1 MSAVMANQLPSRW
14 RCRQC
19 GHEAT
24 EPAATTERLET
35 IAGTIAICGECGAE
49 EDFEQTGGLTAVAIA
64 TLAMAGITP
73 QQWLEAASFG
83 YVPPAGEV
91 LTWTGDVCGC
101 TDSRCANGFHHMG
114 LTDCGCLPVEI
125 EQYLTSGSLI

>member
-1 MSAVMANQLPSRW
+1 MPNELPSRW
-14 RCRQC
+14 RCVEC
-19 GHEAT
+19 EHEVD
-24 EPAATTERLET
+24 EPAATPERMDT
-35 IAGTIAICGECGAE
+35 NVGTVAMCGECGGE
-49 EDFEQTGGLTAVAIA
+49 KFVQVGGLTPAAIA

-73 QQWLEAASFG
+73 QQWVEAASFG
-83 YVPPAGEV
+83 YVPPEGEA

-125 EQYLTSGSLI
+125 EQYLEHGSLI